1 MFAVCKD
8 TKFLSFFQTFLRK
21 KREVI
26 RWQYKGFAKI
36 WENREEMAILK
47 MLENGL
53 C

>member
-1 MFAVCKD
+1 MQKY
-8 TKFLSFFQTFLRK
+8 TLFLKPPNISPK
-21 KREVI
+21 KREEI